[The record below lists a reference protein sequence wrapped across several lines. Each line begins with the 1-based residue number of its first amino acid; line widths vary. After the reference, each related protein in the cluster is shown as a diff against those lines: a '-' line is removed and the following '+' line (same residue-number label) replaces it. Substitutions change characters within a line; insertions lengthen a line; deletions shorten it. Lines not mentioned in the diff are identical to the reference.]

1 LLSFVFFVSRLQ
13 EVLVMIDTIFR
24 RPIFLLAIVVM
35 AQVMLLAYQI
45 KGDHDVRLLRYW
57 AVALVT
63 PIERVGSWSLSKMGG
78 AWSGYVGLHNARSEN
93 NNMRSE
99 LDQLR
104 IRNAE
109 LESRAAEAQ
118 RLETLLN
125 FRNAHP
131 EAQLLAAQVIGSS
144 ADPASHTLFI
154 NRGEHDHLKLNMGV
168 ITSEGIVGKIVEVL
182 PDTSQVLLINDK
194 DSGVGAMFANSRT
207 HGVVKGSG
215 DPEPHMEYVVN
226 DEKVT
231 DGETIVTSGED
242 HIFPKDLPVGTV
254 KGASPGNPFQI
265 IRVQPAARL
274 DRLEDVIVLVTQQ
287 AIVFPKPTVVTS
299 ADAPVGAGTAAAQ
312 VGAAS
317 TAGPH

>member
-1 LLSFVFFVSRLQ
+1 
-13 EVLVMIDTIFR
+13 MIDTVFR

-118 RLETLLN
+118 RLEAVLN

-231 DGETIVTSGED
+231 EGEAIVTSGED

-254 KGASPGNPFQI
+254 KGATPGNPFQI

-287 AIVFPKPTVVTS
+287 AIVFPKPAAVTS
-299 ADAPVGAGTAAAQ
+299 ADAPVGPGTAAAQ

>member
-1 LLSFVFFVSRLQ
+1 
-13 EVLVMIDTIFR
+13 MIDTIFR

-45 KGDHDVRLLRYW
+45 KGDHDVRLIRYW

-63 PIERVGSWSLSKMGG
+63 PIERVGSWSLSKVGG

-109 LESRAAEAQ
+109 LSSRAAEAQ
-118 RLETLLN
+118 RLEGLLN

-131 EAQLLAAQVIGSS
+131 ETQLLAAQVIGSS
-144 ADPASHTLFI
+144 ADGASHTLFI
-154 NRGEHDHLKLNMGV
+154 NRGEHDRLKLNMGV

-194 DSGVGAMFANSRT
+194 DSGVGAMFAGSRT

-231 DGETIVTSGED
+231 DGEAIVTSGED

-254 KGASPGNPFQI
+254 KGASPGNPFQL

-274 DRLEDVIVLVTQQ
+274 DRLEDVIVLLTQQ
-287 AIVFPKPTVVTS
+287 PIAFPKPVV
-299 ADAPVGAGTAAAQ
+299 TAAATSTDTPASTPSGTATAQ
-312 VGAAS
+312 PAAAAN
-317 TAGPH
+317 TAGPR

>member
-1 LLSFVFFVSRLQ
+1 
-13 EVLVMIDTIFR
+13 MIDTIFR

-45 KGDHDVRLLRYW
+45 KGDHDVRLIRYW

-78 AWSGYVGLHNARSEN
+78 AWSGYIGLHNARSEN

-118 RLETLLN
+118 RLEGLLN

-194 DSGVGAMFANSRT
+194 DSGVGAMFAGSRT

-231 DGETIVTSGED
+231 EGEAIVTSGED

-274 DRLEDVIVLVTQQ
+274 DRLEDVIVLLTQQ
-287 AIVFPKPTVVTS
+287 QIVFPKPAVA
-299 ADAPVGAGTAAAQ
+299 ADAAPISTGTPAGTTPGTTAAQ
-312 VGAAS
+312 PVATAANP
-317 TAGPH
+317 AGPR

>member
-1 LLSFVFFVSRLQ
+1 
-13 EVLVMIDTIFR
+13 MIDTIFR

-35 AQVMLLAYQI
+35 AQVMLLAYQV
-45 KGDHDVRLLRYW
+45 KGDHDVRLIRYW

-109 LESRAAEAQ
+109 LSSRAAEAQ
-118 RLETLLN
+118 RLEGILN

-131 EAQLLAAQVIGSS
+131 EVQLLAAQVIGSS
-144 ADPASHTLFI
+144 ADGASHTLFI
-154 NRGEHDHLKLNMGV
+154 NRGEHDRLKLNMGV

-194 DSGVGAMFANSRT
+194 DSGVGAMFAGSRT

-226 DEKVT
+226 DEKVN
-231 DGETIVTSGED
+231 DGEAIVTSGED

-254 KGASPGNPFQI
+254 KGASPGNPFQL

-274 DRLEDVIVLVTQQ
+274 DRLEDVIVLLTQQ
-287 AIVFPKPTVVTS
+287 PIAFPKPAV
-299 ADAPVGAGTAAAQ
+299 TAAATSTETP
-312 VGAAS
+312 AS
-317 TAGPH
+317 TLSVTTAGQPGAPAANPAGPR